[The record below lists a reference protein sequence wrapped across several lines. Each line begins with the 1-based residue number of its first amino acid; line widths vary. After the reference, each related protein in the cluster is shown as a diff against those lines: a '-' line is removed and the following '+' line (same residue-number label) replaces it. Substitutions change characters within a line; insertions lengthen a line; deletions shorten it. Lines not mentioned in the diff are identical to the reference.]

1 MSFQQIIDQPRV
13 VDALRRAIERKRV
26 AHAYLFFGPDGV
38 GKRAAALAFAK
49 ALQCERGGPDPCDV
63 CTSCSKVNRLIHP
76 DVQVLLPSPKDTS
89 PEDIAERLQ
98 LLAGNP
104 YATVDYVR
112 RPFLSDPSKES
123 NKQALYRI
131 EEFQEDMR
139 RQMGFKPLEGRYKIA
154 IITDADLLRNETA
167 NAFLKLLEEP
177 PPQTVFVLTTSRP
190 ERLLPTILSRCQRL
204 RFDLLS
210 TDAIAQALHEREGIE
225 PTQAAVLA
233 RMADGSYAR
242 ALDLA
247 GNEDLLA
254 GRQLVLDYLRA
265 AYANNVDKLAD
276 LADQMAGM
284 GRERLKGTFSLML
297 RWIRDL
303 LLYRTMGADAPLVNV
318 DQQDVIERF
327 CKNIP
332 GVDIEAMI
340 LLVEQAMELVERN
353 VHQGLIVTTLAQRLH
368 QTMRGTPVSR
378 LYIPLVEANGLHP

>member
-1 MSFQQIIDQPRV
+1 MSFQRIIDQDRV
-13 VDALRRAIERKRV
+13 VDALRRAVERERV

-38 GKRAAALAFAK
+38 GKRAAAIEFAK
-49 ALQCERGGPDPCDV
+49 ALQCERGGSEPCDA
-63 CTSCSKVNRLIHP
+63 CHACNKVGRLIHP
-76 DVQVLLPSPKDTS
+76 DVQVFLPSPKDTP
-89 PEDIAERLQ
+89 PEDVAERLQ
-98 LLAGNP
+98 LLAENP

-112 RPFLSDPSKES
+112 RPVLSDPSKES

-131 EEFQEDMR
+131 EEFHESMR
-139 RQMGFKPLEGRYKIA
+139 RQMGFRPLEGRYKIA

-177 PPQTVFVLTTSRP
+177 PAQTVFMLTTSRP

-204 RFDLLS
+204 RFDLLAP
-210 TDAIAQALHEREGIE
+210 DAIAQALHEREGIE

-254 GRQLVLDYLRA
+254 GRQLVLDFLRY
-265 AYANNVDKLAD
+265 AYANNVDRLAD
-276 LADQMAGM
+276 LTDQMAGM
-284 GRERLKGTFSLML
+284 GRERLKGTFTLML

-303 LLYRTMGADAPLVNV
+303 LLFRAMGADAPLVNV
-318 DQQDVIERF
+318 DQKDAIERF

-332 GVDIEAMI
+332 GADLEAMT

-353 VHQGLIVTTLAQRLH
+353 VHQGLIITTLAQRLH
-368 QTMRGTPVSR
+368 QTMRGTPVPR

>member
-1 MSFQQIIDQPRV
+1 LSFQQIIDQPRV

-112 RPFLSDPSKES
+112 RPVLSDPSKES

>member
-112 RPFLSDPSKES
+112 RPVLSDPSKES

-225 PTQAAVLA
+225 PAQAAVLA